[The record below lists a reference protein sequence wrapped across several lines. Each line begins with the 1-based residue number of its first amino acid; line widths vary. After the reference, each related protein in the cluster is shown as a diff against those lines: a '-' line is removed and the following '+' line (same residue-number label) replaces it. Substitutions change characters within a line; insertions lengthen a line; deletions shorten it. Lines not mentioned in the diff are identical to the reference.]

1 MPLGIEGKT
10 ALVTGAGSGICLAFA
25 QQLLQKGCNIV
36 IADLALQ
43 PDAEDNV
50 NKYSSG
56 KPRAVFIKTDVTDWT
71 QLQSVF
77 DKTIDEFGSFDIVC
91 PGAGIFEP
99 PSSTFWNYPS
109 PIDTAA
115 ASSYKTLDINLQ
127 SPIRCTQ
134 LAIDCFVRQGHKH
147 GVVVHISSSAAQ
159 VAAPPVPLY
168 AVSKAAISHFV
179 RCMGVLEQTM
189 GVKVVAVAPG
199 TTQTP
204 LWDASGRRGY
214 VDEEKGDEYMQP
226 GEIAGWMIRMVSL
239 GCSLSLVVWMLI
251 VGFDRSRRR
260 NMKSGLSLKSQ
271 GRRVGESSC

>member
-1 MPLGIEGKT
+1 MPLDIEGKT

-25 QQLLQKGCNIV
+25 QQLLQKRCNVV
-36 IADLALQ
+36 IADLVLQ
-43 PDAEDNV
+43 PDAEETI
-50 NKYSSG
+50 NKHSSG

-71 QLQSVF
+71 QLQTVF
-77 DKTIDEFGSFDIVC
+77 DKTIDEFGSLDIVC

-109 PIDTAA
+109 PVDTAV

-134 LAIDCFVRQGHKH
+134 LAIDAFARQGHKH

-159 VAAPPVPLY
+159 VAASPVPLY
-168 AVSKAAISHFV
+168 A
-179 RCMGVLEQTM
+179 TM

-226 GEIAGWMIRMVSL
+226 GEIAGWMIRMVTEEEYGGGTIL
-239 GCSLSLVVWMLI
+239 EI
-251 VGFDRSRRR
+251 AREKSRRVELLNDPGPDMTAKGLR
-260 NMKSGLSLKSQ
+260 MSNLDLGMKQMMEGIEKSF
-271 GRRVGESSC
+271 GK